1 MIDDSEKERI
11 YGLIVGHVRAGKL
24 HTSQDYSLA
33 ADRGFNFVI
42 VLSGILNDLRSQTQA
57 RMTRDLF
64 SDKYNEYPDIKSI
77 SLDGRKEWNVLTT
90 PTEDMN
96 SGLRDCFSQE
106 MKNSI
111 NENRI
116 TVVVKRMYQFFNTF

>member
-1 MIDDSEKERI
+1 MHEFTD
-11 YGLIVGHVRAGKL
+11 LIVGHV
-24 HTSQDYSLA
+24 QSLA
-33 ADRGFNFVI
+33 ENCTLHWITCSCSYRGFNFVI

-64 SDKYNEYPDIKSI
+64 SDKYKEYPDIKSI
-77 SLDGRKEWNVLTT
+77 SLDGRKEWNILTT

-106 MKNSI
+106 MKNCI
-111 NENRI
+111 NENRM
-116 TVVVKRMYQFFNTF
+116 TVVVKKNVSVLQHLLDQ